1 MTERSVLIVE
11 DNEKNMKL
19 ARDLLQ
25 FRGVSTLEATT
36 ATQGIALAREH
47 CPAAILRDIQLP
59 EASGLDVLQVL
70 RHDPRT
76 AQITII
82 AVTASAMSGDRE
94 RLLAA
99 GFDGY
104 LSKPIDVR
112 TFVTDVEGYLAAATV
127 H

>member
-11 DNEKNMKL
+11 DNEMNMKL

-25 FRGVSTLEATT
+25 FHGVATLEATT
-36 ATQGIALAREH
+36 GPQGIALAREH
-47 CPAAILRDIQLP
+47 CPAAILLDIQLP
-59 EASGLDVLQVL
+59 GSSGLEVLEVL
-70 RHDPRT
+70 RSDART
-76 AQITII
+76 ADITVI
-82 AVTASAMSGDRE
+82 AITANAMSGDRE

-112 TFVTDVEGYLAAATV
+112 TFVADIERYLAAATA

>member
-11 DNEKNMKL
+11 DNEMNMKL

-25 FRGVSTLEATT
+25 FHGVSTLEATT
-36 ATQGIALAREH
+36 ASQGIALARQH
-47 CPAAILRDIQLP
+47 CPAAILLDIQLP
-59 EASGLDVLQVL
+59 DASGLEVLRAL
-70 RHDPRT
+70 RHDERT
-76 AQITII
+76 AQLTVVAIT
-82 AVTASAMSGDRE
+82 ANAMSGDRE

-112 TFVTDVEGYLAAATV
+112 TFVSDVESYLAAATS